1 MAYKLPYEFL
11 LAVKYVMRNPAKP
24 IPFGNKFTQNNQP
37 FQRNG
42 AMAIFPVHEFGK
54 RLRLS

>member
-1 MAYKLPYEFL
+1 MAYKLLNEFL
-11 LAVKYVMRNPAKP
+11 LAVKYVMRNPANP
-24 IPFGNKFTQNNQP
+24 NPFGNKFTQNDQP
-37 FQRNG
+37 FLQNG

>member
-11 LAVKYVMRNPAKP
+11 LAVKYVMRNPANP
-24 IPFGNKFTQNNQP
+24 NLFGNKFTQNNQP

-54 RLRLS
+54 R